1 MDELIKTVAVYA
13 LPVIFAI
20 TMHGAAQAFAAK
32 FFGDTTAFSQG
43 RMTVNPLVHIDPFG
57 TIVIPILMF
66 LASGGN
72 FLFGYAKPVPIDFGQ
87 LRNPKRDMAWVSMAG
102 PAANLFMA
110 LLWMIFALLL
120 ADFSVSESFFYQM
133 AKAGILTNLV
143 MFAFNLFPVPPL
155 DGGRIVVSLLP
166 HKLAYKFAQIE
177 PYGFFIVMGLMV
189 LQVMKFWLIPIIV
202 VAQVVLDVF
211 ITPFKLIL
219 G

>member
-32 FFGDTTAFSQG
+32 SFGDTTAYSQG

-87 LRNPKRDMAWVSMAG
+87 LRNPKRDMAWVSLAG

-120 ADFSVSESFFYQM
+120 TNFSVGESFFYQM

-143 MFAFNLFPVPPL
+143 LFAFNLFPVPPL

>member
-32 FFGDTTAFSQG
+32 SFGDTTAYSQG

-87 LRNPKRDMAWVSMAG
+87 LRNPKRDMAWVSLAG

-143 MFAFNLFPVPPL
+143 LFAFNLFPVPPL